1 MATTRYVTR
10 TLVTTDCEVSY
21 VIPKTKKFKSSVVTV
36 QGTFDDKKLER
47 VIRKRFSKLVP
58 DGVFLSITSTK
69 HFKRIY
75 RMIEED
81 FMSLVSEDAV
91 IVEEW

>member
-21 VIPKTKKFKSSVVTV
+21 VLPKTKKFKSIVVSV
-36 QGTFDDKKLER
+36 QGTYDDKKLER
-47 VIRKRFSKLVP
+47 VIRKRFSELVP
-58 DGVFLSITSTK
+58 EGVFIGITSTK

-75 RMIEED
+75 RMVEAE
-81 FMSLVSEDAV
+81 FMSLVSDDAV